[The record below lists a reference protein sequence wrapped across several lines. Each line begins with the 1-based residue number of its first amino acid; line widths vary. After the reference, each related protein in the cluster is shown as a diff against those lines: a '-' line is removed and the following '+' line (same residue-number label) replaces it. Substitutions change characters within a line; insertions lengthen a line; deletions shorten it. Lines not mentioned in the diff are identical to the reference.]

1 MKVRRVIPILAI
13 LFLAAALHAADTTS
27 ATEARPIEKLID
39 ELKVVAELVKQ
50 LDDPKF
56 EVRQLASE
64 RLIRL
69 GQSAID
75 PLKRVL
81 EGNPSLETTTRI
93 ASIFKAI
100 YKDRQQAGGNALR
113 RKLAEPINLEKGIGP
128 NCTLND
134 ALEYFS
140 DRYDLTIVVDEEA
153 FQAIGVLKVGE
164 SPVQL
169 PRMTGVPLRLA
180 LQKMLA
186 QLKGE
191 EHAGAFLIR
200 GDHLE
205 ITTTRHAN
213 PLHWVGA
220 ARRGLPAVSCDFD
233 REPLTE
239 ALRQLS
245 ESTGISVA
253 VDPRALDQGRK
264 TVSVELNDVPLDTAV
279 GLLAS
284 MADLRAVSLDNLL
297 YVTTRD
303 KARELEKEKAVKART
318 VVRQVDKPGQ
328 EPKAE

>member
-1 MKVRRVIPILAI
+1 
-13 LFLAAALHAADTTS
+13 
-27 ATEARPIEKLID
+27 
-39 ELKVVAELVKQ
+39 
-50 LDDPKF
+50 
-56 EVRQLASE
+56 
-64 RLIRL
+64 
-69 GQSAID
+69 
-75 PLKRVL
+75 
-81 EGNPSLETTTRI
+81 
-93 ASIFKAI
+93 
-100 YKDRQQAGGNALR
+100 
-113 RKLAEPINLEKGIGP
+113 
-128 NCTLND
+128 
-134 ALEYFS
+134 
-140 DRYDLTIVVDEEA
+140 
-153 FQAIGVLKVGE
+153 
-164 SPVQL
+164 
-169 PRMTGVPLRLA
+169 
-180 LQKMLA
+180 MLA